1 MALPNGAGGYQL
13 GDGNLNELT
22 LGYAAVPQTATS
34 TATLTAA
41 QVTGGIL
48 VANPSTSAAT
58 YTLPTASAIDAVVT
72 SAKPG
77 STFTLNLVNIGTSS
91 GTVTLATATGLTD
104 GGNAFVATAIT
115 SSAQFTFRKTADG
128 AWTVYKT
135 A

>member
-48 VANPSTSAAT
+48 TANPSTTAAT

-77 STFTLNLVNIGTSS
+77 STFTLNVINTGTSS

-104 GGNAFVATAIT
+104 GGNAFVAVAIT

>member
-22 LGYAAVPQTATS
+22 IGYAAVPQTATS

-77 STFTLNLVNIGTSS
+77 STFTLTLVNTGTSS
-91 GTVTLATATGLTD
+91 GAVTLATATGLTD
-104 GGNAFVATAIT
+104 GGNAFVAVAIT